1 MPEVSISRFP
11 PIFVFKSPEE
21 KTLGE
26 TFFQKFF
33 VLICCSVKGQY
44 GHQRESFGL
53 HVFNVCFKRFLCMFN
68 TLPLNI
74 TIRSVPVY

>member
-11 PIFVFKSPEE
+11 PIFVFKGPEE

-26 TFFQKFF
+26 TFF
-33 VLICCSVKGQY
+33 VLLCFSVKGQY